1 VNHAM
6 DCVSAGIKNGGWY
19 RDPKTG
25 QPLYGDKKNT
35 GSRSGAENQGYR
47 PNQGSKMSEM
57 RNYSQNRPVP
67 VTPRYLKGTSVKI
80 GGTFL
85 AATGAVFGLTSVIFL
100 IITLIGSLI
109 TAFDV
114 VSGLIIGIFAVAFIS
129 FAVMTYV
136 GVDMVR
142 TVGRFRQYVS
152 VLRDREF
159 CDIKEIASAT
169 GRDVRKVLKDVKKM
183 ITKGW
188 FCQGHLDEKESCLMV
203 SEHAWNQ
210 YTALMEDM
218 KQRKAEEQAAQK
230 KMQEEYDRLSPEV
243 QKIVQAG
250 DEYVRKI
257 KAANDAIPGEEIS
270 AKISRMELLVDRI
283 FDAPLL
289 YTGVEN
295 LLGVYGYALQI
306 YCDFSGYSD
315 MAIGIALWL
324 GFRFNINFDSPYQ
337 SATITEFWRRWHISL
352 SSWLKDYLY
361 ISLGGN
367 RKGKIRTYMNLLI
380 TMLLGG
386 LWHGASVSFILWGAL
401 HGIALAVHKFVM
413 GHFSSFKALGC
424 EMKPWRRVL
433 GVLITFHVVCF
444 GWILF
449 RATSMKAV
457 GEMLRQIFTNF
468 HPEVFMQF
476 VLGYKGVFAL
486 MVIGYVLHFM
496 PKRSEDA
503 LRGVVT
509 RSPLL
514 IQAAILAIAIFI
526 VVQFKSAGVQ
536 PFIYFQ
542 F

>member
-1 VNHAM
+1 MNNDWEHFGEEIKQTIQDAIDTKDYSRLNQMVSDTVNHAM

-25 QPLYGDKKNT
+25 QPLYGNKKNT
-35 GSRSGAENQGYR
+35 GSSSGAENQRYR
-47 PNQGSKMSEM
+47 PNQGPKMSEM
-57 RNYSQNRPVP
+57 RNYSQNCPVP
-67 VTPRYLKGTSVKI
+67 VSPRYLKGTSVKI

-243 QKIVQAG
+243 QKIVQVG
-250 DEYVRKI
+250 DEYVRRI
-257 KAANDAIPGEEIS
+257 KAANDAIPGEVIS

-283 FDAPLL
+283 FDRVEQNPDSVNDMRRMMDYYLPTTMKLL
-289 YTGVEN
+289 EAYKELDAQPVQGEN
-295 LLGVYGYALQI
+295 IISSKKEIEDTIDTLNIAFEKLLDSLFQDTAWDV
-306 YCDFSGYSD
+306 SSD
-315 MAIGIALWL
+315 
-324 GFRFNINFDSPYQ
+324 
-337 SATITEFWRRWHISL
+337 ISVL
-352 SSWLKDYLY
+352 H
-361 ISLGGN
+361 
-367 RKGKIRTYMNLLI
+367 
-380 TMLLGG
+380 TMLAQEG
-386 LWHGASVSFILWGAL
+386 L
-401 HGIALAVHKFVM
+401 
-413 GHFSSFKALGC
+413 
-424 EMKPWRRVL
+424 
-433 GVLITFHVVCF
+433 T
-444 GWILF
+444 
-449 RATSMKAV
+449 
-457 GEMLRQIFTNF
+457 
-468 HPEVFMQF
+468 
-476 VLGYKGVFAL
+476 
-486 MVIGYVLHFM
+486 
-496 PKRSEDA
+496 EDG
-503 LRGVVT
+503 L
-509 RSPLL
+509 
-514 IQAAILAIAIFI
+514 
-526 VVQFKSAGVQ
+526 KK
-536 PFIYFQ
+536 
-542 F
+542 

>member
-1 VNHAM
+1 MNNDWEHFGEEIKQTIQDAIDTKDYSRLNQMVSDTVNHAM

-47 PNQGSKMSEM
+47 PNQESKMSEM

-67 VTPRYLKGTSVKI
+67 VSPRYLKGTSVKI

-230 KMQEEYDRLSPEV
+230 KMREEYDRLSPEV

-257 KAANDAIPGEEIS
+257 KAANDAIPGEVIS

-283 FDAPLL
+283 FDRVEQNPDSVNDMRRMMDYYLPTTMKLL
-289 YTGVEN
+289 EAYEELDAQPVQGEN
-295 LLGVYGYALQI
+295 IISSKKEIEDTIDTLNIAFEKLLDSLFQDTAWDV
-306 YCDFSGYSD
+306 SSD
-315 MAIGIALWL
+315 
-324 GFRFNINFDSPYQ
+324 
-337 SATITEFWRRWHISL
+337 ISVL
-352 SSWLKDYLY
+352 H
-361 ISLGGN
+361 
-367 RKGKIRTYMNLLI
+367 
-380 TMLLGG
+380 TMLAQEG
-386 LWHGASVSFILWGAL
+386 L
-401 HGIALAVHKFVM
+401 
-413 GHFSSFKALGC
+413 
-424 EMKPWRRVL
+424 
-433 GVLITFHVVCF
+433 T
-444 GWILF
+444 
-449 RATSMKAV
+449 
-457 GEMLRQIFTNF
+457 
-468 HPEVFMQF
+468 
-476 VLGYKGVFAL
+476 
-486 MVIGYVLHFM
+486 
-496 PKRSEDA
+496 EDG
-503 LRGVVT
+503 L
-509 RSPLL
+509 
-514 IQAAILAIAIFI
+514 
-526 VVQFKSAGVQ
+526 KK
-536 PFIYFQ
+536 
-542 F
+542 

>member
-1 VNHAM
+1 MNNDWEHFGEEIKQTIQDAIDTKDYSRLNQMVSDTVNHAM

-25 QPLYGDKKNT
+25 QPLYGNKKNT

-47 PNQGSKMSEM
+47 PNQESKMSEM

-100 IITLIGSLI
+100 IITLIGSVI

-159 CDIKEIASAT
+159 CDIKEIASVT

-257 KAANDAIPGEEIS
+257 KAANDAIPGEVIS

-283 FDAPLL
+283 FDRVEQNPDSVNDMRRMMDYYLPTTMKLL
-289 YTGVEN
+289 EAYEELDAQPVQGEN
-295 LLGVYGYALQI
+295 IISSKKEIEDTIDTLNIAFEKLLDSLFQDTAWDV
-306 YCDFSGYSD
+306 SSD
-315 MAIGIALWL
+315 
-324 GFRFNINFDSPYQ
+324 
-337 SATITEFWRRWHISL
+337 ISVL
-352 SSWLKDYLY
+352 H
-361 ISLGGN
+361 
-367 RKGKIRTYMNLLI
+367 
-380 TMLLGG
+380 TMLAQEG
-386 LWHGASVSFILWGAL
+386 L
-401 HGIALAVHKFVM
+401 
-413 GHFSSFKALGC
+413 
-424 EMKPWRRVL
+424 
-433 GVLITFHVVCF
+433 T
-444 GWILF
+444 
-449 RATSMKAV
+449 
-457 GEMLRQIFTNF
+457 
-468 HPEVFMQF
+468 
-476 VLGYKGVFAL
+476 
-486 MVIGYVLHFM
+486 
-496 PKRSEDA
+496 EDG
-503 LRGVVT
+503 L
-509 RSPLL
+509 
-514 IQAAILAIAIFI
+514 
-526 VVQFKSAGVQ
+526 KK
-536 PFIYFQ
+536 
-542 F
+542 

>member
-1 VNHAM
+1 MNNDWEHFGEEIKQTIQDAIDTKDYSRLNQMVSDTVNHAM

-25 QPLYGDKKNT
+25 QPLYRNKKNT

-47 PNQGSKMSEM
+47 PNQESKMSEM

-257 KAANDAIPGEEIS
+257 KAANYAIPGEVIS

-283 FDAPLL
+283 FDRVEQNPDSVNDMRRMMDYYLPTTMKLL
-289 YTGVEN
+289 EAYEELDAQPVQGEN
-295 LLGVYGYALQI
+295 IISSKKEIEDTIDTLNIAFEKLLDSLFQDTAWDV
-306 YCDFSGYSD
+306 SSD
-315 MAIGIALWL
+315 
-324 GFRFNINFDSPYQ
+324 
-337 SATITEFWRRWHISL
+337 ISVL
-352 SSWLKDYLY
+352 H
-361 ISLGGN
+361 
-367 RKGKIRTYMNLLI
+367 
-380 TMLLGG
+380 TMLAQEG
-386 LWHGASVSFILWGAL
+386 L
-401 HGIALAVHKFVM
+401 
-413 GHFSSFKALGC
+413 
-424 EMKPWRRVL
+424 
-433 GVLITFHVVCF
+433 T
-444 GWILF
+444 
-449 RATSMKAV
+449 
-457 GEMLRQIFTNF
+457 
-468 HPEVFMQF
+468 
-476 VLGYKGVFAL
+476 
-486 MVIGYVLHFM
+486 
-496 PKRSEDA
+496 EDG
-503 LRGVVT
+503 L
-509 RSPLL
+509 
-514 IQAAILAIAIFI
+514 
-526 VVQFKSAGVQ
+526 KK
-536 PFIYFQ
+536 
-542 F
+542 

>member
-1 VNHAM
+1 MNNDWEHFGEEIKQTIQDAIDTKDYSRLNQMVSDTVNHAM

-25 QPLYGDKKNT
+25 QPLYRNKKNT

-47 PNQGSKMSEM
+47 PNQESKMSEM

-169 GRDVRKVLKDVKKM
+169 GRDVRKVLTDVKKM

-230 KMQEEYDRLSPEV
+230 KMREEYDRLSPEV

-250 DEYVRKI
+250 DEYVRRI
-257 KAANDAIPGEEIS
+257 KAANDAIPGEVIS

-283 FDAPLL
+283 FDRVEQNPDSVNDMRRMMDYYLPTTMKLL
-289 YTGVEN
+289 EAYEELDAQPVQGEN
-295 LLGVYGYALQI
+295 IISSKKEIEDTIDTLNIAFEKLLDSLFQDTAWDV
-306 YCDFSGYSD
+306 SSD
-315 MAIGIALWL
+315 
-324 GFRFNINFDSPYQ
+324 
-337 SATITEFWRRWHISL
+337 ISVL
-352 SSWLKDYLY
+352 H
-361 ISLGGN
+361 
-367 RKGKIRTYMNLLI
+367 
-380 TMLLGG
+380 TMLAQEG
-386 LWHGASVSFILWGAL
+386 L
-401 HGIALAVHKFVM
+401 
-413 GHFSSFKALGC
+413 
-424 EMKPWRRVL
+424 
-433 GVLITFHVVCF
+433 T
-444 GWILF
+444 
-449 RATSMKAV
+449 
-457 GEMLRQIFTNF
+457 
-468 HPEVFMQF
+468 
-476 VLGYKGVFAL
+476 
-486 MVIGYVLHFM
+486 
-496 PKRSEDA
+496 EDG
-503 LRGVVT
+503 L
-509 RSPLL
+509 
-514 IQAAILAIAIFI
+514 
-526 VVQFKSAGVQ
+526 KK
-536 PFIYFQ
+536 
-542 F
+542 

>member
-1 VNHAM
+1 MNNDWEHFGEEIKQTIQDAIDTKDYSRLNQMVSDTVNHAM

-47 PNQGSKMSEM
+47 PNQESKMSEM
-57 RNYSQNRPVP
+57 RNYSQNCPVP
-67 VTPRYLKGTSVKI
+67 VSPRYLKGTSVKI

-100 IITLIGSLI
+100 IITLIGSVI

-230 KMQEEYDRLSPEV
+230 KMREEYDRLSPEV

-250 DEYVRKI
+250 DEYVRRI
-257 KAANDAIPGEEIS
+257 KAANDAIPGEVIS

-283 FDAPLL
+283 FDRVEQNPDSVNDMRRMMDYYLPTTMKLL
-289 YTGVEN
+289 EAYEELDAQPVQGEN
-295 LLGVYGYALQI
+295 IISSKKEIEDTIDTLNIAFEKLLDSLFQDTAWDV
-306 YCDFSGYSD
+306 SSD
-315 MAIGIALWL
+315 
-324 GFRFNINFDSPYQ
+324 
-337 SATITEFWRRWHISL
+337 ISVL
-352 SSWLKDYLY
+352 H
-361 ISLGGN
+361 
-367 RKGKIRTYMNLLI
+367 
-380 TMLLGG
+380 TMLAQEG
-386 LWHGASVSFILWGAL
+386 L
-401 HGIALAVHKFVM
+401 
-413 GHFSSFKALGC
+413 
-424 EMKPWRRVL
+424 
-433 GVLITFHVVCF
+433 T
-444 GWILF
+444 
-449 RATSMKAV
+449 
-457 GEMLRQIFTNF
+457 
-468 HPEVFMQF
+468 
-476 VLGYKGVFAL
+476 
-486 MVIGYVLHFM
+486 
-496 PKRSEDA
+496 EDG
-503 LRGVVT
+503 L
-509 RSPLL
+509 
-514 IQAAILAIAIFI
+514 
-526 VVQFKSAGVQ
+526 KK
-536 PFIYFQ
+536 
-542 F
+542 

>member
-1 VNHAM
+1 MNNDWEHFGEEIKQTIQDAIDTKDYSRLNQMVSDTVNHAM

-25 QPLYGDKKNT
+25 QPLYRNKKNT

-47 PNQGSKMSEM
+47 PNQESKMSEM

-100 IITLIGSLI
+100 ISTLIGSLI

-257 KAANDAIPGEEIS
+257 KAANDAIPGEVIS

-283 FDAPLL
+283 FDRVEQNPDSVNDMRRMMDYYLPTTMKLL
-289 YTGVEN
+289 EAYEELDAQPVQGEN
-295 LLGVYGYALQI
+295 IISSKKEIEDTIDTLNIAFEKLLDSLFQDTAWDV
-306 YCDFSGYSD
+306 SSD
-315 MAIGIALWL
+315 
-324 GFRFNINFDSPYQ
+324 
-337 SATITEFWRRWHISL
+337 ISVL
-352 SSWLKDYLY
+352 H
-361 ISLGGN
+361 
-367 RKGKIRTYMNLLI
+367 
-380 TMLLGG
+380 TMLAQEG
-386 LWHGASVSFILWGAL
+386 L
-401 HGIALAVHKFVM
+401 
-413 GHFSSFKALGC
+413 
-424 EMKPWRRVL
+424 
-433 GVLITFHVVCF
+433 T
-444 GWILF
+444 
-449 RATSMKAV
+449 
-457 GEMLRQIFTNF
+457 
-468 HPEVFMQF
+468 
-476 VLGYKGVFAL
+476 
-486 MVIGYVLHFM
+486 
-496 PKRSEDA
+496 EDG
-503 LRGVVT
+503 L
-509 RSPLL
+509 
-514 IQAAILAIAIFI
+514 
-526 VVQFKSAGVQ
+526 KK
-536 PFIYFQ
+536 
-542 F
+542 

>member
-1 VNHAM
+1 MNNDWEHFGEEIKQTIQDAIDTKDYSRLNQMVSDTVNHAM

-25 QPLYGDKKNT
+25 QPLYGNKKNT

-47 PNQGSKMSEM
+47 PNQESKMSEM

-100 IITLIGSLI
+100 IITLIGSVI

-169 GRDVRKVLKDVKKM
+169 GRDVRRVLKDVKKM

-257 KAANDAIPGEEIS
+257 KAANDAIPGEVIS

-283 FDAPLL
+283 FDRVEQNPDSVNDMRRMMDYYLPTTMKLL
-289 YTGVEN
+289 EAYEELDAQPVQGEN
-295 LLGVYGYALQI
+295 IISSKKEIEDTIDTLNIAFEKLLDSLFQDTAWDV
-306 YCDFSGYSD
+306 SSD
-315 MAIGIALWL
+315 
-324 GFRFNINFDSPYQ
+324 
-337 SATITEFWRRWHISL
+337 ISVL
-352 SSWLKDYLY
+352 H
-361 ISLGGN
+361 
-367 RKGKIRTYMNLLI
+367 
-380 TMLLGG
+380 TMLAQEG
-386 LWHGASVSFILWGAL
+386 L
-401 HGIALAVHKFVM
+401 
-413 GHFSSFKALGC
+413 
-424 EMKPWRRVL
+424 
-433 GVLITFHVVCF
+433 T
-444 GWILF
+444 
-449 RATSMKAV
+449 
-457 GEMLRQIFTNF
+457 
-468 HPEVFMQF
+468 
-476 VLGYKGVFAL
+476 
-486 MVIGYVLHFM
+486 
-496 PKRSEDA
+496 EDG
-503 LRGVVT
+503 L
-509 RSPLL
+509 
-514 IQAAILAIAIFI
+514 
-526 VVQFKSAGVQ
+526 KK
-536 PFIYFQ
+536 
-542 F
+542 

>member
-1 VNHAM
+1 MNNDWEHFGEEIKQTIQDAIDTKDYSRLNQMVSDTVNHAM

-25 QPLYGDKKNT
+25 QPLYGNKKNT

-47 PNQGSKMSEM
+47 PNQESKMSEM

-67 VTPRYLKGTSVKI
+67 VSPRYLKGTSVKI

-100 IITLIGSLI
+100 IITLIGSVI

-250 DEYVRKI
+250 DEYVRRI
-257 KAANDAIPGEEIS
+257 KAANDAIPGEVIS

-283 FDAPLL
+283 FDRVEQNPDSVNDMRRMMDYYLPTTMKLL
-289 YTGVEN
+289 EAYEELDAQPVQGEN
-295 LLGVYGYALQI
+295 IISSKKEIEDTIDTLNIAFEKLLDSLFQDTAWDV
-306 YCDFSGYSD
+306 SSD
-315 MAIGIALWL
+315 
-324 GFRFNINFDSPYQ
+324 
-337 SATITEFWRRWHISL
+337 IS
-352 SSWLKDYLY
+352 
-361 ISLGGN
+361 
-367 RKGKIRTYMNLLI
+367 
-380 TMLLGG
+380 
-386 LWHGASVSFILWGAL
+386 
-401 HGIALAVHKFVM
+401 
-413 GHFSSFKALGC
+413 
-424 EMKPWRRVL
+424 
-433 GVLITFHVVCF
+433 
-444 GWILF
+444 
-449 RATSMKAV
+449 
-457 GEMLRQIFTNF
+457 
-468 HPEVFMQF
+468 
-476 VLGYKGVFAL
+476 
-486 MVIGYVLHFM
+486 VLHTLLAQEGLT
-496 PKRSEDA
+496 EDG
-503 LRGVVT
+503 L
-509 RSPLL
+509 
-514 IQAAILAIAIFI
+514 
-526 VVQFKSAGVQ
+526 KK
-536 PFIYFQ
+536 
-542 F
+542 

>member
-1 VNHAM
+1 MNNDWEHFGEEIKQTIQDAIDTKDYSRLNQMVSDTVNHAM

-25 QPLYGDKKNT
+25 QPLYGNKKNT

-47 PNQGSKMSEM
+47 PNQESKMSEM

-100 IITLIGSLI
+100 IITLIGSVI

-257 KAANDAIPGEEIS
+257 KAANDAIPGEVIS

-283 FDAPLL
+283 FDRVEQNPDSVNDMRRMMDYYLPTTMKLL
-289 YTGVEN
+289 EAYEELDAQPVQGEN
-295 LLGVYGYALQI
+295 IISSKKEIEDTIDTLNIAFEKLLDSLFQDTAWDV
-306 YCDFSGYSD
+306 SSD
-315 MAIGIALWL
+315 
-324 GFRFNINFDSPYQ
+324 
-337 SATITEFWRRWHISL
+337 ISVL
-352 SSWLKDYLY
+352 H
-361 ISLGGN
+361 
-367 RKGKIRTYMNLLI
+367 
-380 TMLLGG
+380 TMLAQEG
-386 LWHGASVSFILWGAL
+386 L
-401 HGIALAVHKFVM
+401 
-413 GHFSSFKALGC
+413 
-424 EMKPWRRVL
+424 
-433 GVLITFHVVCF
+433 T
-444 GWILF
+444 
-449 RATSMKAV
+449 
-457 GEMLRQIFTNF
+457 
-468 HPEVFMQF
+468 
-476 VLGYKGVFAL
+476 
-486 MVIGYVLHFM
+486 
-496 PKRSEDA
+496 EDG
-503 LRGVVT
+503 L
-509 RSPLL
+509 
-514 IQAAILAIAIFI
+514 
-526 VVQFKSAGVQ
+526 KK
-536 PFIYFQ
+536 
-542 F
+542 

>member
-1 VNHAM
+1 MNNDWEHFGEEIKQTIQDAIDTKDYSRLNQMVSDTVNHAM

-25 QPLYGDKKNT
+25 QPLYGNKKNT

-47 PNQGSKMSEM
+47 PNQESKMSEM
-57 RNYSQNRPVP
+57 RNYSQNCPVP
-67 VTPRYLKGTSVKI
+67 VSPRYLKGTSVKI

-250 DEYVRKI
+250 DEYVRRI
-257 KAANDAIPGEEIS
+257 KAANDAIPGEVIS

-283 FDAPLL
+283 FDRVEQNPDSVNDMRRMMDYYLPTTMKLL
-289 YTGVEN
+289 EAYEELDVQPVQGEN
-295 LLGVYGYALQI
+295 IISSKKEIEDTIDTLNIAFEKLLDSLFQDTAWDV
-306 YCDFSGYSD
+306 SSD
-315 MAIGIALWL
+315 
-324 GFRFNINFDSPYQ
+324 
-337 SATITEFWRRWHISL
+337 ISVL
-352 SSWLKDYLY
+352 H
-361 ISLGGN
+361 
-367 RKGKIRTYMNLLI
+367 
-380 TMLLGG
+380 TMLAQEG
-386 LWHGASVSFILWGAL
+386 L
-401 HGIALAVHKFVM
+401 
-413 GHFSSFKALGC
+413 
-424 EMKPWRRVL
+424 
-433 GVLITFHVVCF
+433 T
-444 GWILF
+444 
-449 RATSMKAV
+449 
-457 GEMLRQIFTNF
+457 
-468 HPEVFMQF
+468 
-476 VLGYKGVFAL
+476 
-486 MVIGYVLHFM
+486 
-496 PKRSEDA
+496 EDG
-503 LRGVVT
+503 L
-509 RSPLL
+509 
-514 IQAAILAIAIFI
+514 
-526 VVQFKSAGVQ
+526 KK
-536 PFIYFQ
+536 
-542 F
+542 

>member
-1 VNHAM
+1 MNNDWEHFGEEIKQTIQDAIDTKDYSRLNQMVSDTVNHAM

-25 QPLYGDKKNT
+25 QPLYGNKKNT

-47 PNQGSKMSEM
+47 PNQESKMSEM

-100 IITLIGSLI
+100 IITLIGSVI

-114 VSGLIIGIFAVAFIS
+114 VSGLIIGIFAVVFIS

-257 KAANDAIPGEEIS
+257 KAANDAIPGEVIS

-283 FDAPLL
+283 FDRVEQNPDSVNDMRRMMDYYLPTTMKLL
-289 YTGVEN
+289 EAYEELDAQPVQGEN
-295 LLGVYGYALQI
+295 IISSKKEIEDTIDTLNIAFEKLLDSLFQDTAWDV
-306 YCDFSGYSD
+306 SSD
-315 MAIGIALWL
+315 
-324 GFRFNINFDSPYQ
+324 
-337 SATITEFWRRWHISL
+337 ISVL
-352 SSWLKDYLY
+352 H
-361 ISLGGN
+361 
-367 RKGKIRTYMNLLI
+367 
-380 TMLLGG
+380 TMLAQEG
-386 LWHGASVSFILWGAL
+386 L
-401 HGIALAVHKFVM
+401 
-413 GHFSSFKALGC
+413 
-424 EMKPWRRVL
+424 
-433 GVLITFHVVCF
+433 T
-444 GWILF
+444 
-449 RATSMKAV
+449 
-457 GEMLRQIFTNF
+457 
-468 HPEVFMQF
+468 
-476 VLGYKGVFAL
+476 
-486 MVIGYVLHFM
+486 
-496 PKRSEDA
+496 EDG
-503 LRGVVT
+503 L
-509 RSPLL
+509 
-514 IQAAILAIAIFI
+514 
-526 VVQFKSAGVQ
+526 KK
-536 PFIYFQ
+536 
-542 F
+542 

>member
-1 VNHAM
+1 MNNDWEHFGEEIKQTIQDAIDTKDYSRLNQMVSDTVNHAM

-35 GSRSGAENQGYR
+35 GSRSGAENQRYR
-47 PNQGSKMSEM
+47 PNQGPKMSEM
-57 RNYSQNRPVP
+57 RNYSQNHPVP

-203 SEHAWNQ
+203 SEQAWNQ

-218 KQRKAEEQAAQK
+218 KQRKAEEQAAQR

-250 DEYVRKI
+250 DEYVRRI
-257 KAANDAIPGEEIS
+257 KAANDAIPGEVIS

-283 FDAPLL
+283 FDRVEQNPDSVNDMRRMMDYYLPTTMKLL
-289 YTGVEN
+289 EAYKELDAQPVQGEN
-295 LLGVYGYALQI
+295 IISSKKEIEDTIDTLNLAFEKLLDSLFQDTAWDV
-306 YCDFSGYSD
+306 SSD
-315 MAIGIALWL
+315 
-324 GFRFNINFDSPYQ
+324 
-337 SATITEFWRRWHISL
+337 ISVL
-352 SSWLKDYLY
+352 H
-361 ISLGGN
+361 
-367 RKGKIRTYMNLLI
+367 
-380 TMLLGG
+380 TMLAQEG
-386 LWHGASVSFILWGAL
+386 L
-401 HGIALAVHKFVM
+401 
-413 GHFSSFKALGC
+413 
-424 EMKPWRRVL
+424 
-433 GVLITFHVVCF
+433 T
-444 GWILF
+444 
-449 RATSMKAV
+449 
-457 GEMLRQIFTNF
+457 
-468 HPEVFMQF
+468 
-476 VLGYKGVFAL
+476 
-486 MVIGYVLHFM
+486 
-496 PKRSEDA
+496 EDG
-503 LRGVVT
+503 L
-509 RSPLL
+509 
-514 IQAAILAIAIFI
+514 
-526 VVQFKSAGVQ
+526 KK
-536 PFIYFQ
+536 
-542 F
+542 

>member
-1 VNHAM
+1 MNNDWEHFGEEIKQTIQDAIDTKDYSRLNQMVSDTVNHAM

-25 QPLYGDKKNT
+25 QPLYGNKKNT

-47 PNQGSKMSEM
+47 PNQGPKMSEM
-57 RNYSQNRPVP
+57 RNYSQNHPVP

-250 DEYVRKI
+250 DEYVRRI
-257 KAANDAIPGEEIS
+257 KAANDAIPGEVIS

-283 FDAPLL
+283 FDRVEQNPDSVNDMRRMMDYYLPTTMKLL
-289 YTGVEN
+289 EAYEELDAQPVQGEN
-295 LLGVYGYALQI
+295 IISSKKEIEDTIDTLNIAFEKLLDSLFQDTAWDV
-306 YCDFSGYSD
+306 SSD
-315 MAIGIALWL
+315 
-324 GFRFNINFDSPYQ
+324 
-337 SATITEFWRRWHISL
+337 ISVL
-352 SSWLKDYLY
+352 H
-361 ISLGGN
+361 
-367 RKGKIRTYMNLLI
+367 
-380 TMLLGG
+380 TMLAQEG
-386 LWHGASVSFILWGAL
+386 L
-401 HGIALAVHKFVM
+401 
-413 GHFSSFKALGC
+413 
-424 EMKPWRRVL
+424 
-433 GVLITFHVVCF
+433 T
-444 GWILF
+444 
-449 RATSMKAV
+449 
-457 GEMLRQIFTNF
+457 
-468 HPEVFMQF
+468 
-476 VLGYKGVFAL
+476 
-486 MVIGYVLHFM
+486 
-496 PKRSEDA
+496 EDG
-503 LRGVVT
+503 L
-509 RSPLL
+509 
-514 IQAAILAIAIFI
+514 
-526 VVQFKSAGVQ
+526 KK
-536 PFIYFQ
+536 
-542 F
+542 

>member
-1 VNHAM
+1 MNNDWEHFGEEIKQTIQDAIDTKDYSRLNQMVSDTVNHAM

-25 QPLYGDKKNT
+25 QPLYRNKKNT

-47 PNQGSKMSEM
+47 PNQESKMSEM

-100 IITLIGSLI
+100 IITLIGSVI

-159 CDIKEIASAT
+159 CDIKEIASVT

-257 KAANDAIPGEEIS
+257 KAANDAIPGEVIS

-283 FDAPLL
+283 FDRVEQNPDSVNDMRRMMDYYLPTTMKLL
-289 YTGVEN
+289 EAYEELDAQPVQGEN
-295 LLGVYGYALQI
+295 IISSKKEIEDTIDTLNIAFEKLLDSLFQDTAWDV
-306 YCDFSGYSD
+306 SSD
-315 MAIGIALWL
+315 
-324 GFRFNINFDSPYQ
+324 
-337 SATITEFWRRWHISL
+337 ISVL
-352 SSWLKDYLY
+352 H
-361 ISLGGN
+361 
-367 RKGKIRTYMNLLI
+367 
-380 TMLLGG
+380 TMLAQEG
-386 LWHGASVSFILWGAL
+386 L
-401 HGIALAVHKFVM
+401 
-413 GHFSSFKALGC
+413 
-424 EMKPWRRVL
+424 
-433 GVLITFHVVCF
+433 T
-444 GWILF
+444 
-449 RATSMKAV
+449 
-457 GEMLRQIFTNF
+457 
-468 HPEVFMQF
+468 
-476 VLGYKGVFAL
+476 
-486 MVIGYVLHFM
+486 
-496 PKRSEDA
+496 EDG
-503 LRGVVT
+503 L
-509 RSPLL
+509 
-514 IQAAILAIAIFI
+514 
-526 VVQFKSAGVQ
+526 KK
-536 PFIYFQ
+536 
-542 F
+542 

>member
-1 VNHAM
+1 MNNDWEHFGEEIKQTIQDAIDTKDYSRLNQMVSDTVNHAM

-47 PNQGSKMSEM
+47 LNQGSKMSEM

-67 VTPRYLKGTSVKI
+67 VSPRYLKGTSVKI

-100 IITLIGSLI
+100 IITLIGSVI

-230 KMQEEYDRLSPEV
+230 KMREEYDRLSPEV

-257 KAANDAIPGEEIS
+257 KAANDAIPGEVIS

-283 FDAPLL
+283 FDRVEQNPDSVNDMRRMMDYYLPTTMKLL
-289 YTGVEN
+289 EAYEELDAQPVQGEN
-295 LLGVYGYALQI
+295 IISSKKEIEDTIDTLNIAFEKLLDSLFQDTAWDV
-306 YCDFSGYSD
+306 SSD
-315 MAIGIALWL
+315 
-324 GFRFNINFDSPYQ
+324 
-337 SATITEFWRRWHISL
+337 ISVL
-352 SSWLKDYLY
+352 H
-361 ISLGGN
+361 
-367 RKGKIRTYMNLLI
+367 
-380 TMLLGG
+380 TMLAQEG
-386 LWHGASVSFILWGAL
+386 L
-401 HGIALAVHKFVM
+401 
-413 GHFSSFKALGC
+413 
-424 EMKPWRRVL
+424 
-433 GVLITFHVVCF
+433 T
-444 GWILF
+444 
-449 RATSMKAV
+449 
-457 GEMLRQIFTNF
+457 
-468 HPEVFMQF
+468 
-476 VLGYKGVFAL
+476 
-486 MVIGYVLHFM
+486 
-496 PKRSEDA
+496 EDG
-503 LRGVVT
+503 L
-509 RSPLL
+509 
-514 IQAAILAIAIFI
+514 
-526 VVQFKSAGVQ
+526 KK
-536 PFIYFQ
+536 
-542 F
+542 

>member
-1 VNHAM
+1 MNNDWEHFGEEIKQTIQDAIDTKDYSRLNQMVSDTVNHAM

-25 QPLYGDKKNT
+25 QPLYGNKKNT
-35 GSRSGAENQGYR
+35 GSRSGAENQRYC
-47 PNQGSKMSEM
+47 PNQGPKMSEM
-57 RNYSQNRPVP
+57 KNYSQNHPVP
-67 VTPRYLKGTSVKI
+67 VSPRYLKGTSVKI

-100 IITLIGSLI
+100 IITLIGSVI

-152 VLRDREF
+152 VLKDREF

-218 KQRKAEEQAAQK
+218 KQRKAEEQAAQI

-250 DEYVRKI
+250 DEYVRRI
-257 KAANDAIPGEEIS
+257 KAANDAIPGEVIS

-283 FDAPLL
+283 FDRVEQNPDSVNDMRRMMDYYLPTTMKLL
-289 YTGVEN
+289 EAYEELDAQPVQGEN
-295 LLGVYGYALQI
+295 IISSKKEIEDTIDTLNIAFEKLLDSLFQDTAWDV
-306 YCDFSGYSD
+306 SSD
-315 MAIGIALWL
+315 
-324 GFRFNINFDSPYQ
+324 
-337 SATITEFWRRWHISL
+337 ISVL
-352 SSWLKDYLY
+352 H
-361 ISLGGN
+361 
-367 RKGKIRTYMNLLI
+367 
-380 TMLLGG
+380 TMLAQECLTEDG
-386 LWHGASVSFILWGAL
+386 L
-401 HGIALAVHKFVM
+401 K
-413 GHFSSFKALGC
+413 K
-424 EMKPWRRVL
+424 
-433 GVLITFHVVCF
+433 
-444 GWILF
+444 
-449 RATSMKAV
+449 
-457 GEMLRQIFTNF
+457 
-468 HPEVFMQF
+468 
-476 VLGYKGVFAL
+476 
-486 MVIGYVLHFM
+486 
-496 PKRSEDA
+496 
-503 LRGVVT
+503 
-509 RSPLL
+509 
-514 IQAAILAIAIFI
+514 
-526 VVQFKSAGVQ
+526 
-536 PFIYFQ
+536 
-542 F
+542 

>member
-1 VNHAM
+1 MNNDWEHFGEEIKQTIQDAIDTKDYSRLNQMVSDTVNHAM

-25 QPLYGDKKNT
+25 QPLYGNKKNT

-47 PNQGSKMSEM
+47 PNQGPKMSEM
-57 RNYSQNRPVP
+57 RNYSQNCPVP
-67 VTPRYLKGTSVKI
+67 VSPRYLKGTSVKI

-100 IITLIGSLI
+100 IITLIGSVI

-250 DEYVRKI
+250 DEYVRRI
-257 KAANDAIPGEEIS
+257 KAANDAIPGEVIS

-283 FDAPLL
+283 FDRVEQNPDSVNDMRRMMDYYLPTTMKLL
-289 YTGVEN
+289 EAYEELVALPVQGEN
-295 LLGVYGYALQI
+295 TMSSIKEIEDTIDTLNIAFEKLLDSLFQDTAWDV
-306 YCDFSGYSD
+306 SSD
-315 MAIGIALWL
+315 
-324 GFRFNINFDSPYQ
+324 
-337 SATITEFWRRWHISL
+337 ISVL
-352 SSWLKDYLY
+352 H
-361 ISLGGN
+361 
-367 RKGKIRTYMNLLI
+367 
-380 TMLLGG
+380 TMLAQEG
-386 LWHGASVSFILWGAL
+386 L
-401 HGIALAVHKFVM
+401 
-413 GHFSSFKALGC
+413 
-424 EMKPWRRVL
+424 
-433 GVLITFHVVCF
+433 T
-444 GWILF
+444 
-449 RATSMKAV
+449 
-457 GEMLRQIFTNF
+457 
-468 HPEVFMQF
+468 
-476 VLGYKGVFAL
+476 
-486 MVIGYVLHFM
+486 
-496 PKRSEDA
+496 EDG
-503 LRGVVT
+503 L
-509 RSPLL
+509 
-514 IQAAILAIAIFI
+514 
-526 VVQFKSAGVQ
+526 KK
-536 PFIYFQ
+536 
-542 F
+542 

>member
-1 VNHAM
+1 MNNDWEHFGEEIKQTIQDAIDTKDYSRLNQMVSDTVNHAM

-25 QPLYGDKKNT
+25 HPLYGDKKST

-47 PNQGSKMSEM
+47 PNQGPKMSEM
-57 RNYSQNRPVP
+57 RNYSQNCPVP
-67 VTPRYLKGTSVKI
+67 VSPRYLKGTSVKI

-250 DEYVRKI
+250 DEYVRRI
-257 KAANDAIPGEEIS
+257 KAANDAIPGEVIS

-283 FDAPLL
+283 FDRVEQNPDSVNDMRRMMDYYLPTTMKLL
-289 YTGVEN
+289 EAYEELDVQPVQGEN
-295 LLGVYGYALQI
+295 IISSKKEIEDTIDTLNIAFEKLLDSLFQDTAWDV
-306 YCDFSGYSD
+306 SSD
-315 MAIGIALWL
+315 
-324 GFRFNINFDSPYQ
+324 
-337 SATITEFWRRWHISL
+337 ISVL
-352 SSWLKDYLY
+352 H
-361 ISLGGN
+361 
-367 RKGKIRTYMNLLI
+367 
-380 TMLLGG
+380 TMLAQEG
-386 LWHGASVSFILWGAL
+386 L
-401 HGIALAVHKFVM
+401 
-413 GHFSSFKALGC
+413 
-424 EMKPWRRVL
+424 
-433 GVLITFHVVCF
+433 T
-444 GWILF
+444 
-449 RATSMKAV
+449 
-457 GEMLRQIFTNF
+457 
-468 HPEVFMQF
+468 
-476 VLGYKGVFAL
+476 
-486 MVIGYVLHFM
+486 
-496 PKRSEDA
+496 EDG
-503 LRGVVT
+503 L
-509 RSPLL
+509 
-514 IQAAILAIAIFI
+514 
-526 VVQFKSAGVQ
+526 KK
-536 PFIYFQ
+536 
-542 F
+542 

>member
-1 VNHAM
+1 MNNDWEHFGEEIKQTIQDAIDTKDYSRLNQMVSDTVNHAM

-25 QPLYGDKKNT
+25 QPLYGNKKNT

-47 PNQGSKMSEM
+47 PNQESKMSEM

-67 VTPRYLKGTSVKI
+67 VSPRYLKGTSVKI

-100 IITLIGSLI
+100 IITLIGSVI

-218 KQRKAEEQAAQK
+218 KQRKAEEQATQK
-230 KMQEEYDRLSPEV
+230 KMREEYDRLSPEV

-250 DEYVRKI
+250 DEYVRRI
-257 KAANDAIPGEEIS
+257 KAANDAIPGEVIS

-283 FDAPLL
+283 FDRVEQNPDSVNDMRRMMDYYLPTTMKLL
-289 YTGVEN
+289 EAYEELDAQPVQGEN
-295 LLGVYGYALQI
+295 IISSKKEIEDTIDTLNIAFEKLLDSLFQDTAWDV
-306 YCDFSGYSD
+306 SSD
-315 MAIGIALWL
+315 
-324 GFRFNINFDSPYQ
+324 
-337 SATITEFWRRWHISL
+337 ISVL
-352 SSWLKDYLY
+352 H
-361 ISLGGN
+361 
-367 RKGKIRTYMNLLI
+367 
-380 TMLLGG
+380 TMLAQEG
-386 LWHGASVSFILWGAL
+386 L
-401 HGIALAVHKFVM
+401 
-413 GHFSSFKALGC
+413 
-424 EMKPWRRVL
+424 
-433 GVLITFHVVCF
+433 T
-444 GWILF
+444 
-449 RATSMKAV
+449 
-457 GEMLRQIFTNF
+457 
-468 HPEVFMQF
+468 
-476 VLGYKGVFAL
+476 
-486 MVIGYVLHFM
+486 
-496 PKRSEDA
+496 EDG
-503 LRGVVT
+503 L
-509 RSPLL
+509 
-514 IQAAILAIAIFI
+514 
-526 VVQFKSAGVQ
+526 KK
-536 PFIYFQ
+536 
-542 F
+542 

>member
-1 VNHAM
+1 MNNDWEHFGEEIKQTIQDAIDTKDYSRLNQMVSDTVNHAM

-35 GSRSGAENQGYR
+35 GSRSGAENQGYC

-57 RNYSQNRPVP
+57 RNYSQNHPVP
-67 VTPRYLKGTSVKI
+67 VSPRYLKGTSVKI

-257 KAANDAIPGEEIS
+257 KAANDAIPGEVIS

-283 FDAPLL
+283 FDRVEQNPDSVNDMRRMMDYYLPTTMKLL
-289 YTGVEN
+289 EAYEELDAQPVQGEN
-295 LLGVYGYALQI
+295 IISSKKEIEDTIDTLNIAFEKLLDSLFQDTAWDV
-306 YCDFSGYSD
+306 SSD
-315 MAIGIALWL
+315 
-324 GFRFNINFDSPYQ
+324 
-337 SATITEFWRRWHISL
+337 ISVL
-352 SSWLKDYLY
+352 H
-361 ISLGGN
+361 
-367 RKGKIRTYMNLLI
+367 
-380 TMLLGG
+380 TMLAQEG
-386 LWHGASVSFILWGAL
+386 L
-401 HGIALAVHKFVM
+401 
-413 GHFSSFKALGC
+413 
-424 EMKPWRRVL
+424 
-433 GVLITFHVVCF
+433 T
-444 GWILF
+444 
-449 RATSMKAV
+449 
-457 GEMLRQIFTNF
+457 
-468 HPEVFMQF
+468 
-476 VLGYKGVFAL
+476 
-486 MVIGYVLHFM
+486 
-496 PKRSEDA
+496 EDG
-503 LRGVVT
+503 L
-509 RSPLL
+509 
-514 IQAAILAIAIFI
+514 
-526 VVQFKSAGVQ
+526 KK
-536 PFIYFQ
+536 
-542 F
+542 

>member
-1 VNHAM
+1 MNNDWEHFGEEIKQTIQDAIDTKDYSRLNQMVSDTVNHAM

-25 QPLYGDKKNT
+25 QPLYGNKKNT

-47 PNQGSKMSEM
+47 PNQESKMSEM

-85 AATGAVFGLTSVIFL
+85 AATVAVFGLTSVIFL
-100 IITLIGSLI
+100 IITLIGSVI

-257 KAANDAIPGEEIS
+257 KAANDAIPGEVIS

-283 FDAPLL
+283 FDRVEQNPDSVNDMRRMMDYYLPTTMKLL
-289 YTGVEN
+289 EAYEELDAQPVQGEN
-295 LLGVYGYALQI
+295 IISSKKEIEDTIDTLNIAFEKLLDSLFQDTAWDV
-306 YCDFSGYSD
+306 SSD
-315 MAIGIALWL
+315 
-324 GFRFNINFDSPYQ
+324 
-337 SATITEFWRRWHISL
+337 ISVL
-352 SSWLKDYLY
+352 H
-361 ISLGGN
+361 
-367 RKGKIRTYMNLLI
+367 
-380 TMLLGG
+380 TMLAQEG
-386 LWHGASVSFILWGAL
+386 L
-401 HGIALAVHKFVM
+401 
-413 GHFSSFKALGC
+413 
-424 EMKPWRRVL
+424 
-433 GVLITFHVVCF
+433 T
-444 GWILF
+444 
-449 RATSMKAV
+449 
-457 GEMLRQIFTNF
+457 
-468 HPEVFMQF
+468 
-476 VLGYKGVFAL
+476 
-486 MVIGYVLHFM
+486 
-496 PKRSEDA
+496 EDG
-503 LRGVVT
+503 L
-509 RSPLL
+509 
-514 IQAAILAIAIFI
+514 
-526 VVQFKSAGVQ
+526 KK
-536 PFIYFQ
+536 
-542 F
+542 

>member
-1 VNHAM
+1 MNNDWEHFGEEIKQTIQDAIDTKDYSRLNQMVSDTVNHAM

-47 PNQGSKMSEM
+47 PNQESKMSEM
-57 RNYSQNRPVP
+57 RNYSQNCPVP
-67 VTPRYLKGTSVKI
+67 VSPRYLKGTSVKI

-85 AATGAVFGLTSVIFL
+85 AATGVVFGLTSVIFL
-100 IITLIGSLI
+100 IITLIGSVI

-257 KAANDAIPGEEIS
+257 KAANDAIPGEVIS

-283 FDAPLL
+283 FDRVEQNPDSVNDMRRMMDYYLPTTMKLL
-289 YTGVEN
+289 EAYEELDAQPVQGEN
-295 LLGVYGYALQI
+295 IISSKKEIEDTIDTLNIAFEKLLDSLFQDTAWDV
-306 YCDFSGYSD
+306 SSD
-315 MAIGIALWL
+315 
-324 GFRFNINFDSPYQ
+324 
-337 SATITEFWRRWHISL
+337 ISVL
-352 SSWLKDYLY
+352 H
-361 ISLGGN
+361 
-367 RKGKIRTYMNLLI
+367 
-380 TMLLGG
+380 TMLAQEG
-386 LWHGASVSFILWGAL
+386 L
-401 HGIALAVHKFVM
+401 
-413 GHFSSFKALGC
+413 
-424 EMKPWRRVL
+424 
-433 GVLITFHVVCF
+433 T
-444 GWILF
+444 
-449 RATSMKAV
+449 
-457 GEMLRQIFTNF
+457 
-468 HPEVFMQF
+468 
-476 VLGYKGVFAL
+476 
-486 MVIGYVLHFM
+486 
-496 PKRSEDA
+496 EDG
-503 LRGVVT
+503 L
-509 RSPLL
+509 
-514 IQAAILAIAIFI
+514 
-526 VVQFKSAGVQ
+526 KK
-536 PFIYFQ
+536 
-542 F
+542 

>member
-1 VNHAM
+1 MNNDWEHFGEEIKQTIQDAIDTKDYSRLNQMVSDTVNHAM

-25 QPLYGDKKNT
+25 QPLYGNKKNT

-57 RNYSQNRPVP
+57 RNDSQNRPVP
-67 VTPRYLKGTSVKI
+67 VSPRYLKGTSVKI

-100 IITLIGSLI
+100 IITLIGSVI

-257 KAANDAIPGEEIS
+257 KAANDAIPGEVIS

-283 FDAPLL
+283 FDRVEQNPDSVNDMRRMMDYYLPTTMKLL
-289 YTGVEN
+289 EAYEELDAQPVQGEN
-295 LLGVYGYALQI
+295 IISSKKEIEDTIDTLNIAFEKLLDSLFQDTAWDV
-306 YCDFSGYSD
+306 SSD
-315 MAIGIALWL
+315 
-324 GFRFNINFDSPYQ
+324 
-337 SATITEFWRRWHISL
+337 ISVL
-352 SSWLKDYLY
+352 H
-361 ISLGGN
+361 
-367 RKGKIRTYMNLLI
+367 
-380 TMLLGG
+380 TMLAQEG
-386 LWHGASVSFILWGAL
+386 L
-401 HGIALAVHKFVM
+401 
-413 GHFSSFKALGC
+413 
-424 EMKPWRRVL
+424 
-433 GVLITFHVVCF
+433 T
-444 GWILF
+444 
-449 RATSMKAV
+449 
-457 GEMLRQIFTNF
+457 
-468 HPEVFMQF
+468 
-476 VLGYKGVFAL
+476 
-486 MVIGYVLHFM
+486 
-496 PKRSEDA
+496 EDG
-503 LRGVVT
+503 L
-509 RSPLL
+509 
-514 IQAAILAIAIFI
+514 
-526 VVQFKSAGVQ
+526 KK
-536 PFIYFQ
+536 
-542 F
+542 

>member
-1 VNHAM
+1 MNNDWEHFGEEIKQTIQDAIDTKDYSRLNQMVSDTVNHAM

-25 QPLYGDKKNT
+25 QPLYGNKKNT

-47 PNQGSKMSEM
+47 PNQESKMSEM
-57 RNYSQNRPVP
+57 RNYSQNRPIP

-100 IITLIGSLI
+100 IITLIGSVI

-257 KAANDAIPGEEIS
+257 KAANDAIPGEVIS

-283 FDAPLL
+283 FDRVEQNPDSVNDMRRMMDYYLPTTMKLL
-289 YTGVEN
+289 EAYEELDAQPVQGEN
-295 LLGVYGYALQI
+295 IISSKKEIEDTIDTLNIAFEKLLDSLFQDTAWDV
-306 YCDFSGYSD
+306 SSD
-315 MAIGIALWL
+315 
-324 GFRFNINFDSPYQ
+324 
-337 SATITEFWRRWHISL
+337 ISVL
-352 SSWLKDYLY
+352 H
-361 ISLGGN
+361 
-367 RKGKIRTYMNLLI
+367 
-380 TMLLGG
+380 TMLAQEG
-386 LWHGASVSFILWGAL
+386 L
-401 HGIALAVHKFVM
+401 
-413 GHFSSFKALGC
+413 
-424 EMKPWRRVL
+424 
-433 GVLITFHVVCF
+433 T
-444 GWILF
+444 
-449 RATSMKAV
+449 
-457 GEMLRQIFTNF
+457 
-468 HPEVFMQF
+468 
-476 VLGYKGVFAL
+476 
-486 MVIGYVLHFM
+486 
-496 PKRSEDA
+496 EDG
-503 LRGVVT
+503 L
-509 RSPLL
+509 
-514 IQAAILAIAIFI
+514 
-526 VVQFKSAGVQ
+526 KK
-536 PFIYFQ
+536 
-542 F
+542 

>member
-1 VNHAM
+1 MNNDWEHFGEEIKQTIQDAIDTKDYSRLNQMVSDTVNHAM

-47 PNQGSKMSEM
+47 PNQESKMSEM

-100 IITLIGSLI
+100 IITLIGSAI

-114 VSGLIIGIFAVAFIS
+114 VSGLIIGIFAVAVIS

-230 KMQEEYDRLSPEV
+230 KMREEYDRLSPEV

-250 DEYVRKI
+250 DEYVRRI
-257 KAANDAIPGEEIS
+257 KAANDAIPGEVIS

-283 FDAPLL
+283 FDRVEQNPDSVNDMRRMMDYYLPTTMKLL
-289 YTGVEN
+289 EAYEELDAQPVQGEN
-295 LLGVYGYALQI
+295 IISSKKEIEDTIDTLNVAFEKLLDSLFQDTAWDV
-306 YCDFSGYSD
+306 SSD
-315 MAIGIALWL
+315 
-324 GFRFNINFDSPYQ
+324 
-337 SATITEFWRRWHISL
+337 ISVL
-352 SSWLKDYLY
+352 H
-361 ISLGGN
+361 
-367 RKGKIRTYMNLLI
+367 
-380 TMLLGG
+380 TMLAQEG
-386 LWHGASVSFILWGAL
+386 L
-401 HGIALAVHKFVM
+401 
-413 GHFSSFKALGC
+413 
-424 EMKPWRRVL
+424 
-433 GVLITFHVVCF
+433 T
-444 GWILF
+444 
-449 RATSMKAV
+449 
-457 GEMLRQIFTNF
+457 
-468 HPEVFMQF
+468 
-476 VLGYKGVFAL
+476 
-486 MVIGYVLHFM
+486 
-496 PKRSEDA
+496 EDG
-503 LRGVVT
+503 L
-509 RSPLL
+509 
-514 IQAAILAIAIFI
+514 
-526 VVQFKSAGVQ
+526 KK
-536 PFIYFQ
+536 
-542 F
+542 

>member
-1 VNHAM
+1 MNNDWEHFGEEIKQTIQDAIDTKDYSRLNQMVSDTVNHAM

-25 QPLYGDKKNT
+25 QPLYRNKKNT

-47 PNQGSKMSEM
+47 PNQESKMSEM

-203 SEHAWNQ
+203 SEQAWNQ

-218 KQRKAEEQAAQK
+218 KQRKAEEQAAQR

-250 DEYVRKI
+250 DEYVRRI
-257 KAANDAIPGEEIS
+257 KAANDAIPGEVIS

-283 FDAPLL
+283 FDRVEQNPDSVNDMRRMMDYYLPTTMKLL
-289 YTGVEN
+289 EAYKELDAQPVQGEN
-295 LLGVYGYALQI
+295 IISSKKEIEDTIDTLNLAFEKLLDSLFQDTAWDV
-306 YCDFSGYSD
+306 SSD
-315 MAIGIALWL
+315 
-324 GFRFNINFDSPYQ
+324 
-337 SATITEFWRRWHISL
+337 ISVL
-352 SSWLKDYLY
+352 H
-361 ISLGGN
+361 
-367 RKGKIRTYMNLLI
+367 
-380 TMLLGG
+380 TMLAQEG
-386 LWHGASVSFILWGAL
+386 L
-401 HGIALAVHKFVM
+401 
-413 GHFSSFKALGC
+413 
-424 EMKPWRRVL
+424 
-433 GVLITFHVVCF
+433 T
-444 GWILF
+444 
-449 RATSMKAV
+449 
-457 GEMLRQIFTNF
+457 
-468 HPEVFMQF
+468 
-476 VLGYKGVFAL
+476 
-486 MVIGYVLHFM
+486 
-496 PKRSEDA
+496 EDG
-503 LRGVVT
+503 L
-509 RSPLL
+509 
-514 IQAAILAIAIFI
+514 
-526 VVQFKSAGVQ
+526 KK
-536 PFIYFQ
+536 
-542 F
+542 

>member
-1 VNHAM
+1 MNNDWEHFGEEIKQTIQDAIDTKDYSRLNQMVSDTVNHAM

-47 PNQGSKMSEM
+47 PNQESKMSEM

-67 VTPRYLKGTSVKI
+67 VSPRYLKGTSVKI
-80 GGTFL
+80 GGPFL

-100 IITLIGSLI
+100 IITLIGSVI

-257 KAANDAIPGEEIS
+257 KAANDAIPGEVIS

-283 FDAPLL
+283 FDRVEQNPDSVNDMRRMMDYYLPTTMKLL
-289 YTGVEN
+289 EAYEELDAQPVQGEN
-295 LLGVYGYALQI
+295 IISSKKEIEDTIDTLNIAFEKLLDSLFQDTAWDV
-306 YCDFSGYSD
+306 SSD
-315 MAIGIALWL
+315 
-324 GFRFNINFDSPYQ
+324 
-337 SATITEFWRRWHISL
+337 ISVL
-352 SSWLKDYLY
+352 H
-361 ISLGGN
+361 
-367 RKGKIRTYMNLLI
+367 
-380 TMLLGG
+380 TMLAQEG
-386 LWHGASVSFILWGAL
+386 L
-401 HGIALAVHKFVM
+401 
-413 GHFSSFKALGC
+413 
-424 EMKPWRRVL
+424 
-433 GVLITFHVVCF
+433 T
-444 GWILF
+444 
-449 RATSMKAV
+449 
-457 GEMLRQIFTNF
+457 
-468 HPEVFMQF
+468 
-476 VLGYKGVFAL
+476 
-486 MVIGYVLHFM
+486 
-496 PKRSEDA
+496 EDG
-503 LRGVVT
+503 L
-509 RSPLL
+509 
-514 IQAAILAIAIFI
+514 
-526 VVQFKSAGVQ
+526 KK
-536 PFIYFQ
+536 
-542 F
+542 

>member
-1 VNHAM
+1 MNNDWEHFGEEIKQTIQDAIDTKDYSRLNQMVSDTVNHAM

-25 QPLYGDKKNT
+25 QPLYGNKKNT

-47 PNQGSKMSEM
+47 PNQESKMSEM

-100 IITLIGSLI
+100 IITLIGSVI

-203 SEHAWNQ
+203 SEQAWNQ

-218 KQRKAEEQAAQK
+218 KQRKAEEQAAQR

-250 DEYVRKI
+250 DEYVRRI
-257 KAANDAIPGEEIS
+257 KAANDAIPGEVIS

-283 FDAPLL
+283 FDRVEQNPDSVNDMRRMMDYYLPTTMKLL
-289 YTGVEN
+289 EAYKELDAQPVQGEN
-295 LLGVYGYALQI
+295 IISSKKEIEDTIDTLNLAFEKLLDSLFQDTAWDV
-306 YCDFSGYSD
+306 SSD
-315 MAIGIALWL
+315 
-324 GFRFNINFDSPYQ
+324 
-337 SATITEFWRRWHISL
+337 ISVL
-352 SSWLKDYLY
+352 H
-361 ISLGGN
+361 
-367 RKGKIRTYMNLLI
+367 
-380 TMLLGG
+380 TMLAQEG
-386 LWHGASVSFILWGAL
+386 L
-401 HGIALAVHKFVM
+401 
-413 GHFSSFKALGC
+413 
-424 EMKPWRRVL
+424 
-433 GVLITFHVVCF
+433 T
-444 GWILF
+444 
-449 RATSMKAV
+449 
-457 GEMLRQIFTNF
+457 
-468 HPEVFMQF
+468 
-476 VLGYKGVFAL
+476 
-486 MVIGYVLHFM
+486 
-496 PKRSEDA
+496 EDG
-503 LRGVVT
+503 L
-509 RSPLL
+509 
-514 IQAAILAIAIFI
+514 
-526 VVQFKSAGVQ
+526 KK
-536 PFIYFQ
+536 
-542 F
+542 